1 MESFV
6 ESAHPKMRR
15 RLQVSEAMTDGMLC
29 DECGERP
36 AEIQLTTIEESEMK
50 THHLCSVC
58 ASEKGVS
65 SSTSA
70 KAPLVDFLAQ
80 LGKTEPQDSSREQG
94 EPCPYCGTTAADFR
108 RTGRLGCAECWAHF
122 DSRLRGLVRRLQGSA
137 QHVGKLYVHSGSE
150 LGDRLAQL
158 AGMRRRLQR
167 AIETE
172 DFETAADL
180 RDGIQEL
187 EASD

>member
-1 MESFV
+1 
-6 ESAHPKMRR
+6 MR
-15 RLQVSEAMTDGMLC
+15 LVSQPMTDGMLC
-29 DECGERP
+29 DDCGERP

-50 THHLCSVC
+50 THHLCTVC
-58 ASEKGVS
+58 AAAKGVS
-65 SSTSA
+65 ATPSA

-80 LGKTEPQDSSREQG
+80 LGKTEQQESSREPS
-94 EPCPYCGTTAADFR
+94 EPCPYCGTTSTDFR

-137 QHVGKLYVHSGSE
+137 QHVGKLYVHSGSD
-150 LGDRLAQL
+150 LGDQLAQL

-180 RDGIQEL
+180 RDRIREM
-187 EASD
+187 EATD

>member
-1 MESFV
+1 MPDEL
-6 ESAHPKMRR
+6 M
-15 RLQVSEAMTDGMLC
+15 C

-50 THHLCSVC
+50 TRHLCSVC
-58 ASEKGVS
+58 ASERGVS
-65 SSTSA
+65 VTASA

-80 LGKTEPQDSSREQG
+80 LGRTEAQETARE
-94 EPCPYCGTTAADFR
+94 PTTACPYCGTTAADFR
-108 RTGRLGCAECWAHF
+108 RTGRLGCAECWSHF
-122 DSRLRGLVRRLQGSA
+122 DGRLRGLIRRLQGSA

-167 AIETE
+167 SIETE
-172 DFETAADL
+172 DFETAAEL
-180 RDGIQEL
+180 RDRIRDL
-187 EASD
+187 EEAD

>member
-1 MESFV
+1 
-6 ESAHPKMRR
+6 
-15 RLQVSEAMTDGMLC
+15 MTDGMLC
-29 DECGERP
+29 DDCGERP

-50 THHLCSVC
+50 THHLCTVC
-58 ASEKGVS
+58 AAAKGVS
-65 SSTSA
+65 ATPSA

-80 LGKTEPQDSSREQG
+80 LGKTEQQESSREPS
-94 EPCPYCGTTAADFR
+94 EPCPYCGTTSADFR

-137 QHVGKLYVHSGSE
+137 QHVGKLYVHSGSD
-150 LGDRLAQL
+150 LGDQLAQL

-180 RDGIQEL
+180 RDRIREM
-187 EASD
+187 EATD